1 MIMIKIEDL
10 KNITNIEAAE
20 GLELKKYVSILDK
33 KVMADTIVEVVVK
46 KDEYGL
52 YTVDYFVKEVH
63 EKVAMVGLY
72 TNVELTEDDVLNYD
86 IASSCGLIDYLEES
100 VDDVWSFSSILSD
113 AIEERVEQNSVNHII
128 ARFLD
133 NTTKLIESTMHSV
146 NGMLDKGDPYKI
158 AKYLSKGV
166 EMIAA
171 KMPDFSQLDI
181 VDTVNNRKKMH

>member
-1 MIMIKIEDL
+1 MIKIEDL

-146 NGMLDKGDPYKI
+146 NGMLDKGDPNKI